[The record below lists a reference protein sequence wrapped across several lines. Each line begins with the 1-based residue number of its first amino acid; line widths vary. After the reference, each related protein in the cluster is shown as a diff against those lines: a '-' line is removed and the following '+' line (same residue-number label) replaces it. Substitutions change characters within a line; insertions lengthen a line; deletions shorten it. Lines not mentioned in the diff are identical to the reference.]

1 MSRPDAILDYQKV
14 DLEKQQTEAGL
25 RNTEARIRYGKL
37 NKLLKAQQATLKKL
51 TDDLELISASVQR
64 LNRQHQQVL
73 KRLELETSEL
83 ETLED
88 DAETTAEEM
97 TEFRHDIERLNREV
111 TAIEKDL
118 KQTFTT
124 LERQIAE
131 YQKTRQVAVKA
142 KKEYDQVKEIC
153 IKERDDVQKELDNF
167 DRQLGE
173 LEKNVDPKLMTR
185 YKRARQHYG
194 TPVVPVKDGKCSGC
208 NMGLPTLAL
217 SRLSGGMIVAECEN
231 CGRLLYME

>member
-1 MSRPDAILDYQKV
+1 MYQR
-14 DLEKQQTEAGL
+14 QQ
-25 RNTEARIRYGKL
+25 IQKH
-37 NKLLKAQQATLKKL
+37 
-51 TDDLELISASVQR
+51 R

-153 IKERDDVQKELDNF
+153 IKECDDVQKELDNF

-208 NMGLPTLAL
+208 NMSLPMAVIKKLNGQDAI
-217 SRLSGGMIVAECEN
+217 MECEN
-231 CGRLLYME
+231 CGRILYQK